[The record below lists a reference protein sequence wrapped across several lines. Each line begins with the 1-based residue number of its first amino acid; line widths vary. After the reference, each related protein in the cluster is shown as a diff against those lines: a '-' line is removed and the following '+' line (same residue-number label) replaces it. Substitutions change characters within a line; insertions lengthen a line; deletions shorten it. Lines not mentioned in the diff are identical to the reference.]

1 MGTTHL
7 ILPPLNDCVLH
18 CQRRNIEATNLNE
31 PPFLLQAPLV
41 SVHIR
46 HQPTQISSKVDAMD
60 WYSWLSESSLDP
72 GLVSEYALLFS
83 NNELVQDDIAHFDH
97 EFLLSMGVSIG
108 KHRLEILKLA
118 KKGMYRSPSSV
129 ARLLAAIS
137 MTRSCIAKYVRSFV
151 PRDSSAIVV
160 VPRPPYNGGVAS
172 RGNMLKRNKK
182 LVKSKQGELLLTDG
196 GVKVSSPVR
205 VPRKAS
211 PMIDRYK
218 EGAEEIRWD
227 SMFQDLKPT

>member
-1 MGTTHL
+1 
-7 ILPPLNDCVLH
+7 
-18 CQRRNIEATNLNE
+18 
-31 PPFLLQAPLV
+31 
-41 SVHIR
+41 
-46 HQPTQISSKVDAMD
+46 MD

-83 NNELVQDDIAHFDH
+83 NNELVEDDIAHFNH

-118 KKGMYRSPSSV
+118 KKGMYRSPRSV

-137 MTRSCIAKYVRSFV
+137 MTRSYIAKYVRSLV
-151 PRDSSAIVV
+151 RRNSSAIVV
-160 VPRPPYNGGVAS
+160 VPRPSYNGGAAP

-182 LVKSKQGELLLTDG
+182 LVKSKQRELLLTDG

-205 VPRKAS
+205 VSRSAS